1 MKQTLVRQRIYAML
15 AWAVDLH
22 DQSGQVHPS
31 LAGKDLIEPFED
43 QPGLEEVV
51 AVEQDGSEFDG
62 NLLVIKRT
70 LTYGEWRLE
79 EISSG
84 TVTPPTDAEVAAVN
98 QALDYLG
105 YTGPR
110 QLRLLLALDCTPA
123 PGRGAALEASTRTF
137 PPRQAKDPAG
147 A

>member
-1 MKQTLVRQRIYAML
+1 VTQPLVRQRVYAML

-22 DQSGQVHPS
+22 DESGQVHPS
-31 LAGKDLIEPFED
+31 LAGKDLIEPFGD
-43 QPGLEEVV
+43 RPALDAIV

-70 LTYGEWRLE
+70 LTGPAGQRLE

-84 TVTPPTDAEVAAVN
+84 TVAPPTDAEAAAVN
-98 QALDYLG
+98 QALDFLG

-110 QLRLLLALDCTPA
+110 QLRLLLALDC
-123 PGRGAALEASTRTF
+123 R
-137 PPRQAKDPAG
+137 
-147 A
+147 